1 MSTTEDP
8 ARLRL
13 GYRLDAGVALVTVTG
28 EIDVESCG
36 LLRDGL
42 LRVVTDENDRCLVVN
57 LSGVSFMDSTGL
69 GVLVGVWRR
78 LAARRGSLALA
89 SPSGQVQRLLRTAG
103 LTKILPVYDHEADA
117 LQACQEPADG
127 E

>member
-28 EIDVESCG
+28 EIDVQSCG

-69 GVLVGVWRR
+69 GVLVGIWRR

-89 SPSGQVQRLLRTAG
+89 SPSGQVQRILDIAG

-117 LQACQEPADG
+117 LHACREPADG
-127 E
+127 Q